1 MKLIETFDRQEQL
14 MSERKRVAWV
24 VVLQCISNFCLASLR
39 IVAFYST
46 FLYFSKKPAL
56 MCYNPFLN
64 FYNSFSY
71 VVQEVFVCI
80 NCVIDLFVLTPYR
93 DELMRFWRGEV
104 IRKPMQLVS
113 KLSFS
118 NDRKPEE
125 VYKMEYSKRTMTR
138 KEVNISLK

>member
-1 MKLIETFDRQEQL
+1 
-14 MSERKRVAWV
+14 
-24 VVLQCISNFCLASLR
+24 
-39 IVAFYST
+39 
-46 FLYFSKKPAL
+46 

-64 FYNSFSY
+64 FYNSFAY

-93 DELMRFWRGEV
+93 DELMKFWQGEV
-104 IRKPMQLVS
+104 IRKPMQLAS

-125 VYKMEYSKRTMTR
+125 VYKVEYSKRTITR
-138 KEVNISLK
+138 KEVEVEMPVNA